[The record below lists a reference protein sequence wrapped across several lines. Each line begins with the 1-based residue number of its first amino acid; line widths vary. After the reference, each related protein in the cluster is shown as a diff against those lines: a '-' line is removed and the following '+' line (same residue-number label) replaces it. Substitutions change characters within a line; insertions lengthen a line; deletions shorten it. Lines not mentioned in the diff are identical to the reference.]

1 MILKVYDFKQSCGN
15 IINLKH
21 IIDFNAFK
29 GIPIVIRGT
38 EKCIGECIGNKVLIT
53 KDGLYTE
60 CMIYQ
65 SSSVDI
71 SKMKY
76 YANNWNARYVYDGIE
91 DYDNISDMIYKG
103 LKDRSRIYVDDF
115 INVIYQDM

>member
-21 IIDFNAFK
+21 IINSNAFK
-29 GIPIVIRGT
+29 GVPIVVRGT
-38 EKCIGECIGNKVLIT
+38 EKCIGECIGNKVLIA

-65 SSSVDI
+65 SPSVNI
-71 SKMKY
+71 NKMEY
-76 YANNWNARYVYDGIE
+76 YANNGNARYVFDGIE

-103 LKDRSRIYVDDF
+103 LKDRNRIYVDDF
-115 INVIYQDM
+115 TTVIYQDM

>member
-1 MILKVYDFKQSCGN
+1 M
-15 IINLKH
+15 
-21 IIDFNAFK
+21 
-29 GIPIVIRGT
+29 IRGT
-38 EKCIGECIGNKVLIT
+38 EKCIGVCIGNKVLIT

-76 YANNWNARYVYDGIE
+76 YASNGNARYVFDGID

-103 LKDRSRIYVDDF
+103 LKDRNRIYVDDF
-115 INVIYQDM
+115 TTVIYQDM